1 MTQERAGGRL
11 PPNQA
16 LMPARRWPVIG
27 ESEPRNDPAP
37 WMVTVGGLVGRD
49 HRWTLEGLRG
59 LAWLERAVDIHCVTR
74 WSKLGM
80 AFGGVR
86 LRDLLD
92 AAQPRAD
99 ARFVRFVARS
109 TRDHASS
116 LPLADLPDLDPLV
129 ALTVDGEPLPVEHG
143 GPVRLIVPGRYFYK
157 SVKWLERIDLLAEDR
172 LGFWE
177 AESGYHNI
185 ADPWREQ
192 RYVVRDLPARKVRAL
207 LQSRNFDDQDLLS
220 LSCDDMDLSGLT
232 ARRALLRNASFRRTR
247 LEGADFSGAN
257 LSNACFD
264 AADLRGAR
272 LSDGDAEGASFRGAD
287 LRGADLTGT
296 RLFGVSFTAEPHE
309 DEATVA
315 DAVIDASTGVRAD
328 QLSALTE
335 PQAAFVRNALARPRA
350 AGAGDAVGG

>member
-1 MTQERAGGRL
+1 MTEERAGGRL

-27 ESEPRNDPAP
+27 ESAPRNDPAP

-49 HRWTLEGLRG
+49 RCWTLEDLRG
-59 LAWLERAVDIHCVTR
+59 LTWLERAVDIHCVTR

-143 GPVRLIVPGRYFYK
+143 GPVRLIVPGHYAIRAALEGDDQAFAEEEMRFRRVFHYPPFTRLVLLLARHK
-157 SVKWLERIDLLAEDR
+157 SAARAEGMMRDLARRLTAHPLARGVRVSGPARAPLERLRGKWRFQMLLRGPSGNR
-172 LGFWE
+172 L
-177 AESGYHNI
+177 
-185 ADPWREQ
+185 RQ
-192 RYVVRDLPARKVRAL
+192 LVRAVVG
-207 LQSRNFDDQDLLS
+207 DQPPPEL
-220 LSCDDMDLSGLT
+220 
-232 ARRALLRNASFRRTR
+232 
-247 LEGADFSGAN
+247 
-257 LSNACFD
+257 
-264 AADLRGAR
+264 
-272 LSDGDAEGASFRGAD
+272 
-287 LRGADLTGT
+287 
-296 RLFGVSFTAEPHE
+296 
-309 DEATVA
+309 
-315 DAVIDASTGVRAD
+315 VIDVD
-328 QLSALTE
+328 PYDLM
-335 PQAAFVRNALARPRA
+335 
-350 AGAGDAVGG
+350 